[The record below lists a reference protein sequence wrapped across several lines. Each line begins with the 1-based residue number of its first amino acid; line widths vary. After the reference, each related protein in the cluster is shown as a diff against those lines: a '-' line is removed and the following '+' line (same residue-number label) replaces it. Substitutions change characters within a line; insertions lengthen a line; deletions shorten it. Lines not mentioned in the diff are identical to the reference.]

1 MPGVEGELDD
11 EDIEAAMDLRYGS
24 RSHEYDLGGA
34 QSPIDKQEDSSIDIQ
49 EDSSIA
55 VGNDDSIEDAGAVGF
70 VENAGVS
77 ADEHFVGKTGV
88 SADEH
93 FVGKTGVSANGPN
106 GTAGVDEE
114 DSSDEESEMHSA
126 TNDEERFHTHSAIFT
141 AHQTP
146 GTNEWF
152 IVHNS
157 TVHRIGKILYPCVT
171 GTYGDDWVRSIINF
185 ASTNPQAHFDNI
197 EFSFGCDAVTFHPMS
212 RESMTH
218 YIVVPTFTLTH
229 GNIGPGTIG

>member
-24 RSHEYDLGGA
+24 RSHEYDLGA
-34 QSPIDKQEDSSIDIQ
+34 QAPIDKQEDSSIDIQ

-126 TNDEERFHTHSAIFT
+126 TNDEERFRTHSAIFT
-141 AHQTP
+141 ATKNQVRMNCLLHTTVP
-146 GTNEWF
+146 CTGLERYYIHASLVPMGTTGYAPSLTLRLP
-152 IVHNS
+152 IPKRILTTLNS
-157 TVHRIGKILYPCVT
+157 PL
-171 GTYGDDWVRSIINF
+171 
-185 ASTNPQAHFDNI
+185 
-197 EFSFGCDAVTFHPMS
+197 AVT
-212 RESMTH
+212 
-218 YIVVPTFTLTH
+218 L
-229 GNIGPGTIG
+229 